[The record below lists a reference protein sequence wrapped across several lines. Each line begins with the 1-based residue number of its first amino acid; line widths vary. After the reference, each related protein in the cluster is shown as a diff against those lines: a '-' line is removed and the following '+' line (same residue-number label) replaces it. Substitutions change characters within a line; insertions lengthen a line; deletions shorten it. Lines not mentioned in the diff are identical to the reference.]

1 MFNVITPAGTL
12 NAMRL
17 IIASKISFM
26 FVLVYL
32 LSMANA
38 AGSQLAPIKIAYATT
53 SGIRLPLWIAEE
65 AKLYE
70 KYGLDAKLINIPSGN
85 TAISA
90 LVSGE
95 VDIVS
100 GSGSASIVAAGRGLP
115 VVIVGSFGSTTYKL
129 VANPGV
135 LDLRG
140 KTVGTSRIGS
150 TTDFALRRALV
161 KLGLAPDKDVKILA
175 TGIGEADKRIMLMLQ
190 GRMDGT
196 LGSPESILAAETQT
210 KVKLEI
216 LADLEEMKIYNTV
229 GDLSTRIDLLK
240 TRRDPLRAFF
250 MASSEAIALGKK
262 NKELAQKVITKY
274 MKVTDR
280 KRLDTVYDAS
290 LGRMPSK
297 PYPREEAVQLEL
309 ESVAFT
315 DPLFRNKKPSEFMD
329 NSIIAELERKGFF
342 TRLQ

>member
-1 MFNVITPAGTL
+1 MTAI
-12 NAMRL
+12 R
-17 IIASKISFM
+17 ISFM
-26 FVLVYL
+26 LVFIDL
-32 LSMANA
+32 VSTASA
-38 AGSQLAPIKIAYATT
+38 ATSQLAPIKIAYATT

-65 AKLYE
+65 ARLYE

-100 GSGSASIVAAGRGLP
+100 GSGSSSIVAASRGLP

-129 VANPGV
+129 VASPGV
-135 LDLRG
+135 TDLRG
-140 KTVGTSRIGS
+140 KVVGTSRVGS
-150 TTDFALRRALV
+150 TTDFALRRALS

-196 LGSPESILAAETQT
+196 LGSPESILAAETHA

-229 GDLSTRIDLLK
+229 GDLSTRTELLK
-240 TRRDPLRAFF
+240 MRRDLLRAFF

-262 NKELAQKVITKY
+262 NKALAQKIITKY
-274 MKVTDR
+274 MKVTER

-290 LGRMPSK
+290 LGRMPVK

-309 ESVAFT
+309 ESIAFT
-315 DPLFRNKKPSEFMD
+315 DSSFRNKKPSEFID
-329 NSIIAELERKGFF
+329 SSIIAELERKGFF
-342 TRLQ
+342 AQVQ

>member
-1 MFNVITPAGTL
+1 MPRNNLFL
-12 NAMRL
+12 
-17 IIASKISFM
+17 K
-26 FVLVYL
+26 FVLTSLFVFAFGL
-32 LSMANA
+32 ARVE
-38 AGSQLAPIKIAYATT
+38 SQLVPIKISYATT

-90 LVSGE
+90 LVTGE
-95 VDIVS
+95 VDIV
-100 GSGSASIVAAGRGLP
+100 SGSASIVAAGRGLP

-135 LDLRG
+135 TDLRG

-150 TTDFALRRALV
+150 TTDFALRRALS
-161 KLGLAPDKDVKILA
+161 KLGWTPDKDVKILA

-196 LGSPESILAAETQT
+196 IGSPESILAAETQA
-210 KVKLEI
+210 KVKIEI
-216 LADLEEMKIYNTV
+216 LADLEDMKIYNTV
-229 GDLSTRIDLLK
+229 GDLSTRTDALK
-240 TRRDPLRAFF
+240 NRRDLLRAFF
-250 MASSEAIALGKK
+250 MASGEAIALGKK
-262 NKELAQKVITKY
+262 NKALVQKVITRH

-280 KRLDTVYDAS
+280 KRLDVIYDAS
-290 LGRMPSK
+290 LGRMPGK
-297 PYPREEAVQLEL
+297 PYAREEAVQLEL

-315 DPLFRNKKPSEFMD
+315 DPLFKNKKAAEFMD
-329 NSIIAELERKGFF
+329 SSIVSELDRKGFF
-342 TRLQ
+342 AQLQ

>member
-1 MFNVITPAGTL
+1 MRGIGFAVFVSLVTYAALG
-12 NAMRL
+12 NAQLVPIR
-17 IIASKISFM
+17 IS
-26 FVLVYL
+26 
-32 LSMANA
+32 
-38 AGSQLAPIKIAYATT
+38 YATT
-53 SGIRLPLWIAEE
+53 SGIRSPLWIAED
-65 AKLYE
+65 ARLFE

-95 VDIVS
+95 VDVVS
-100 GSGSASIVAAGRGLP
+100 GSGSASILAAGRGLP
-115 VVIVGSFGSTTYKL
+115 VIIVGSFGSTTYKL
-129 VANPGV
+129 VANPGIT
-135 LDLRG
+135 DLRG

-150 TTDFALRRALV
+150 TTDFALRRTLSM
-161 KLGLAPDKDVKILA
+161 LGLTPDKDVKILA

-196 LGSPESILAAETQT
+196 IGSPESIFAAETQA
-210 KVKLEI
+210 KVKIEI

-229 GDLSTRIDLLK
+229 GDISTRTDVLKNRRDLL
-240 TRRDPLRAFF
+240 RSFF

-262 NKELAQKVITKY
+262 NKATAQRVLAKQ
-274 MKVTDR
+274 MKITDR
-280 KRLDTVYDAS
+280 KRLDIVYEAS

-315 DPLFRNKKPSEFMD
+315 DPLFKTKRVSEFMD
-329 NSIIAELERKGFF
+329 SSIIAELERQGFF
-342 TRLQ
+342 IQLK

>member
-1 MFNVITPAGTL
+1 MRGIAFSVFVSLVTSAALG
-12 NAMRL
+12 NAQLVPIR
-17 IIASKISFM
+17 IS
-26 FVLVYL
+26 
-32 LSMANA
+32 
-38 AGSQLAPIKIAYATT
+38 YATT
-53 SGIRLPLWIAEE
+53 SGIRSPLWIAED
-65 AKLYE
+65 ARLFE

-95 VDIVS
+95 VDVVS

-135 LDLRG
+135 TDLRG
-140 KTVGTSRIGS
+140 KIVGTSRIGS
-150 TTDFALRRALV
+150 TTDFALRRALSM
-161 KLGLAPDKDVKILA
+161 LGLTPDKDVKILA

-196 LGSPESILAAETQT
+196 LGSPESILAAETQA
-210 KVKLEI
+210 KVKIEI

-229 GDLSTRIDLLK
+229 GDISTRTEVLKNRRDLL
-240 TRRDPLRAFF
+240 RSFF
-250 MASSEAIALGKK
+250 MACSEAIALGKK
-262 NKELAQKVITKY
+262 NKATAQRVLAKH
-274 MKVTDR
+274 MKITDR
-280 KRLDTVYDAS
+280 KRLDTVYEAS

-315 DPLFRNKKPSEFMD
+315 DPLFKTKRVSEFMD
-329 NSIIAELERKGFF
+329 GSIIADLERQGFF
-342 TRLQ
+342 AQLK